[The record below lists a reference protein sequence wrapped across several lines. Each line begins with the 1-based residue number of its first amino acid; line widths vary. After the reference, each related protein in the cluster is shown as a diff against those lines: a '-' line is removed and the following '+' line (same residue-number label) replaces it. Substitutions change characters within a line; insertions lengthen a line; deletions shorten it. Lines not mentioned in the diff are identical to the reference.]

1 MAKCD
6 LCDEINYTGDQL
18 KELARALL
26 RLQRQIQP
34 VIDSYQKAKRSHIR
48 CALCGILAGREHEV
62 KELVPEPMVPRAR
75 GQKRY
80 SVCDFC
86 YTNLHKMRQSVPQR
100 HKINI
105 QLDSMLKGEDGE
117 AVDTDIDS
125 LIDQVHNEV
134 MAASLSEFDDTS
146 EEEHD
151 DTKH

>member
-1 MAKCD
+1 MAKCV

-34 VIDSYQKAKRSHIR
+34 VIDSYQKARRSHVR

-62 KELVPEPMVPRAR
+62 QELVPEPMVPRAR

-100 HKINI
+100 HKINARV
-105 QLDSMLKGEDGE
+105 DAMLKGDE
-117 AVDTDIDS
+117 AEAGDTDIDS
-125 LIDQVHNEV
+125 LIHQVHNEII
-134 MAASLSEFDDTS
+134 AASLSEFDDL
-146 EEEHD
+146 EEDND
-151 DTKH
+151 DTER